1 MLRPQKIVE
10 GDIETSFQYD
20 YDGNF
25 NYERIE
31 GTDSLGKEFFRE
43 HFSWDNKYEELNGY
57 HFGGVLYLDGDV
69 FSATTAW
76 CTSPIGGE
84 NEWEYLYICR
94 DYMGSIT
101 HVIDKSGNVLQELS
115 YDPWGRFRDP
125 DTQELYAPGETP
137 ELLLL
142 RGYCGHKHVEYHGL
156 IHMNA
161 RLYDPVIGRFLSP
174 DPYVQM
180 PDFSQNFNRYT
191 YCLNNPLVYKDENG
205 KWIFSLF
212 LGPVGV
218 IIDAA
223 LWSATINYVSQG
235 IANLAT
241 KRCTLKEAFT
251 SHIDFFDVFVSGIT
265 GGITAGLG
273 TSSQVVKTMK
283 YVTPLLTNTFEYK
296 VGEGFSIV
304 PYQEIIVGTVADVG
318 MTGFLDWKADKLGKM
333 FPSKTD
339 LPGKSWKNSFLKNNY
354 KSFTL
359 DLGASTG
366 SQIGAKVVSTR
377 WMNSIDNLNNNISYP
392 IPTQPVY
399 MNNPWWYN
407 LPSGFTRG
415 IELPEEEDTLKE
427 ALSL

>member
-1 MLRPQKIVE
+1 MLRPQKILE

-25 NYERIE
+25 NYEKIE
-31 GTDSLGKEFFRE
+31 GTDSLGKEIFRE

-125 DTQELYAPGETP
+125 DTQEMYAPGETP

-205 KWIFSLF
+205 EFIIAFFSHFIKGLVKKQNPF
-212 LGPVGV
+212 
-218 IIDAA
+218 
-223 LWSATINYVSQG
+223 
-235 IANLAT
+235 
-241 KRCTLKEAFT
+241 K
-251 SHIDFFDVFVSGIT
+251 T
-265 GGITAGLG
+265 GWQPFHSG
-273 TSSQVVKTMK
+273 TSANNCR
-283 YVTPLLTNTFEYK
+283 LL
-296 VGEGFSIV
+296 
-304 PYQEIIVGTVADVG
+304 
-318 MTGFLDWKADKLGKM
+318 
-333 FPSKTD
+333 
-339 LPGKSWKNSFLKNNY
+339 
-354 KSFTL
+354 
-359 DLGASTG
+359 
-366 SQIGAKVVSTR
+366 
-377 WMNSIDNLNNNISYP
+377 
-392 IPTQPVY
+392 
-399 MNNPWWYN
+399 
-407 LPSGFTRG
+407 G
-415 IELPEEEDTLKE
+415 ILF
-427 ALSL
+427 